1 MFYTS
6 YLGNKEKTPRI
17 SCLYP
22 EMSGKV
28 LCYEDHK
35 HCIKDVHNNNHLFTK
50 SKNFLQTNMKIV
62 SFYKFQVFMR

>member
-6 YLGNKEKTPRI
+6 YLGNKEKTPII

-28 LCYEDHK
+28 MRIAYNNK

-50 SKNFLQTNMKIV
+50 SRNFL
-62 SFYKFQVFMR
+62 

>member
-6 YLGNKEKTPRI
+6 YIGNKEKTTRI
-17 SCLYP
+17 SCIYP

-28 LCYEDHK
+28 WCYEE
-35 HCIKDVHNNNHLFTK
+35 HCIKDVHNNYHLFTK
-50 SKNFLQTNMKIV
+50 SRKFLQTNMKIV